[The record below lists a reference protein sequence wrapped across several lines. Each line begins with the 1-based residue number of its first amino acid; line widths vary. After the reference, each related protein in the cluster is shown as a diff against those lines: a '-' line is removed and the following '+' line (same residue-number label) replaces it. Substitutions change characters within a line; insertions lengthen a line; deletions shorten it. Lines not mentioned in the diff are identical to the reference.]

1 MQKLVFTIAL
11 AFFAFVANSQSA
23 EDVAKMLDK
32 KKFKEAK
39 EGIDK
44 LTANSN
50 DAYAWL
56 LKAQVYNA
64 ISTDEALKASVP
76 DACETAFEA
85 YRKAYDANPNLNQIK
100 LDFYQTAYRAYDC
113 VGSKAALAF
122 QSSKYPEALDTYKKL
137 LGYGNYLNSKN
148 LTNNGYPPKFDTAV
162 IFYVGYIAMK
172 LDKEDDAV
180 TYFSKIANAKI
191 GKDADY
197 IIPYQYLAYYFKEK
211 KDEESFRKYINI
223 GKQLYPDA
231 PYFYGLLVDWN
242 RDKIEEVL
250 KSKKTID
257 WVKDNNY
264 YPEIF
269 ESYEQIIKLQP
280 DSVRNYLVYANDM
293 FEYLFV
299 KNQDKLTD
307 SVPNHDL
314 LISRIDQN
322 AHLSIKGDSLNSYM
336 ILTGLYYN
344 LGLEQSSS
352 ADRIKTSTKPDD
364 IKKRKDL
371 IAKAVVFYDKAIPY
385 AEQAVKLLEETPIQT
400 MKNSEKQRLKNLYGW
415 LSDMYR
421 SKGNKAK
428 TDEYDKKWDAVN
440 LK

>member
-1 MQKLVFTIAL
+1 MQKLVFSIAL
-11 AFFAFVANSQSA
+11 AFFAFVANAQSA

-76 DACETAFEA
+76 DACETSFEA
-85 YRKAYDANPNLNQIK
+85 YKKAYDANPNLNQIK

-113 VGSKAALAF
+113 VGSKAAMAF

-137 LGYGNYLNSKN
+137 LSYGNYLNSKN

-172 LDKEDDAV
+172 LDKEEDAV

-197 IIPYQYLAYYFKEK
+197 IIPYQFLAYTFKEK
-211 KDEESFRKYINI
+211 KDEENFKKYANL
-223 GKQLYPDA
+223 GSQLYPTS
-231 PYFYGLLVDWN
+231 PYFAA
-242 RDKIEEVL
+242 L
-250 KSKKTID
+250 KID
-257 WVKDNNY
+257 WGRDNNNY
-264 YPEIF
+264 QEIF
-269 ESYEQIIKLQP
+269 AGYDELIPLQP
-280 DSVRNYLVYANDM
+280 DSMKHYLIYANDI
-293 FEYLFV
+293 FEYAFV
-299 KNQDKLTD
+299 KNPDKRPDDFEKLAPKVD
-307 SVPNHDL
+307 SL
-314 LISRIDQN
+314 LKITL
-322 AHLSIKGDSLNSYM
+322 AHGYDSLNSYM
-336 ILTGLYYN
+336 LLTGLYYN
-344 LGLEQSSS
+344 QGLDLAS
-352 ADRIKTSTKPDD
+352 AADKIKTSTKPDD
-364 IKKRKDL
+364 VKKRKDL
-371 IAKAVVFYDKAIPY
+371 MTKAIAYYDKAIPY
-385 AEQAVKLLEETPIQT
+385 AEHAVKLMEVLPQSG
-400 MKNSEKQRLKNLYGW
+400 MKSSEKQRLKNLYGW

-421 SKGNKAK
+421 AKGNKPK
-428 TDEYDKKWDAVN
+428 TDEFDKKWDAVN